1 MMAKRDSP
9 HPARARGRDATP
21 VSDTASGPT
30 VIRGAD
36 WAVVWDPDKGR
47 HRYERNVDIAF
58 DADGIVHV
66 GGRFDGEVGSELVG
80 AGLLVLPGLINIHAH
95 PTLEPVHRGLT
106 EDVGSPRLYGSS
118 LYEFNTA
125 FRPDVEG
132 MTAAMDVALGEALG
146 SGVTTLV
153 DISAGVQVPAI
164 ERMVASGIRAV
175 AAPGFRCAR
184 WSSKD
189 GHTVDYAWDL
199 EAGRAGYEAAVTAI
213 KTWQGHPSGRVS
225 GMLAPMQIDT
235 VSPDILRQSHAYAT
249 QAGIPWQ
256 IHAGQSVW
264 EFLEIIRRHGMTP
277 IQWLAELG
285 VLNRHTIV
293 GHAIFLDHHRTSNW
307 PTRTDLKLLAE
318 SGASVA
324 HCPTIF
330 GRRGYT
336 LEHFGAY
343 VDAGVNVAIG
353 TDSYPHNMLEEA
365 RHAAYFGR
373 ISAGYVHALRTED
386 IFDAITVNG
395 ALALGRDDLGRLAVG
410 CQADIVLADLRHPM
424 MRPLRDPLK
433 SLIFSAADRAVRD
446 VFVAGRQV
454 VADGRALHIDIDR
467 AAGQLEAAQRRALAG
482 TASHDWR
489 GRGADELVPMTLPM
503 SGPGGTPWAAT

>member
-1 MMAKRDSP
+1 MSA
-9 HPARARGRDATP
+9 P
-21 VSDTASGPT
+21 V

-36 WAVVWDPDKGR
+36 WAVVWDADRGR
-47 HRYERNVDIAF
+47 HRYERDVDIAF
-58 DADGIVHV
+58 EGDRIVHV
-66 GGRFDGEVGSELVG
+66 GGRLEGDFTEEVDGT
-80 AGLLVLPGLINIHAH
+80 GLLVLPGLIDIHAH

-132 MTAAMDVALGEALG
+132 MKAAMDVALGEALC

-153 DISAGVQVPAI
+153 DISAGVQVSSI
-164 ERMVASGIRAV
+164 ENMVASGIRAV
-175 AAPGFRCAR
+175 VAPGFRCAR

-189 GHTVDYAWDL
+189 GHSVDYAWDL
-199 EAGRAGYEAAVTAI
+199 EAGRASYAAAVTAI
-213 KTWQGHPSGRVS
+213 EEWQCHPSGRVG

-235 VSPDILRQSHAYAT
+235 VSPEILRQSHAYAT
-249 QAGIPWQ
+249 RKRIPWQ

-285 VLNRHTIV
+285 VLNQWTIV

-307 PTRTDLKLLAE
+307 PTRTDLRLLAD

-365 RHAAYFGR
+365 RHASYFGR
-373 ISAGYVHALRTED
+373 IAAGYVHALRTED
-386 IFDAITVNG
+386 VFSAITVNG
-395 ALALGRDDLGRLAVG
+395 ARALGREDLGRLAVG
-410 CQADIVLADLRHPM
+410 CKADFALVDLRHPT
-424 MRPLRDPLK
+424 MRPVRDPLK

-446 VFVAGRQV
+446 VFVAGRRV
-454 VADGRALHIDIDR
+454 VADGRVLHIDIDR
-467 AAGQLEAAQRRALAG
+467 AADELEAAQRRAIDR
-482 TASHDWR
+482 TASHDR
-489 GRGADELVPMTLPM
+489 LGRTADELVPMTLPM
-503 SGPGGTPWAAT
+503 TQRISGRG